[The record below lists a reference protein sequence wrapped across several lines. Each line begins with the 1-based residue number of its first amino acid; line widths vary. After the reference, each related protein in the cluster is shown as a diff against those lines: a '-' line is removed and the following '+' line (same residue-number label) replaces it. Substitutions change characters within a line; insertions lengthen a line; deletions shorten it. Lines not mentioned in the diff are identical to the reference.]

1 MAALPPLKRLVA
13 AVLVLTLPLLA
24 SQCSKKSP
32 QAPTVQ
38 GLTPDQAEKLQALH
52 TPPWPDQKPMPTEQ
66 VPEDRLEAL
75 GDLALKNR
83 NFENSL
89 VNYLQILQEHPERY
103 DLHYK
108 VGVIFLLSG
117 KLEPAQKELAL
128 VLVHQPEMLK
138 AHEAMGLV
146 HLQGK
151 QYPLAIKEFQYVLAQ
166 DPKRARTQHL
176 LGVAFLESGR
186 PDRAILALKTATGL
200 DPRQLASH
208 IALAQAYLQQKDYPH
223 AVASLKQAQT
233 LAPQDQKVNQL
244 LGRALGAQKQY
255 PQALEAFMQ
264 AGDEAQA
271 YNNIGVFFFMDG
283 RYEEAAKCFQRA
295 LELRPTFYQE
305 AKTNLQRALERMQ
318 ETRKD
323 GS

>member
-1 MAALPPLKRLVA
+1 MAALPRLRRLVT
-13 AVLVLTLPLLA
+13 AVLILTLPLLL

-32 QAPTVQ
+32 QTSPVQ
-38 GLTPDQAEKLQALH
+38 GLSQDQAEKFQALH
-52 TPPWPDQKPMPTEQ
+52 ERPWPDQKSKTPEQ
-66 VPEDRLEAL
+66 LSEDRMEAL

-89 VNYLQILQEHPERY
+89 VNYLQLLKDHPERY

-151 QYPLAIKEFQYVLAQ
+151 QYPLAINEFQHVLTQ
-166 DPKRARTQHL
+166 DPKRAKTHQL
-176 LGVAFLESGR
+176 LGVSFLESGR
-186 PDRAILALKTATGL
+186 PDRAILALKTAIGI
-200 DPRQLASH
+200 DPRQLSSH
-208 IALAQAYLQQKDYPH
+208 IALAQAYMQQKDYPH
-223 AVASLKQAQT
+223 AVASLKQAQA
-233 LAPQDQKVNQL
+233 LAPKNPKVNQL
-244 LGRALGAQKQY
+244 LGRALGAQKLY

-283 RYEEAAKCFQRA
+283 QYEEAAKCFQRA

-305 AKTNLQRALERMQ
+305 AKTNLQRALEKMQ